1 MALDPPSD
9 VVLEVAKA
17 ADPSRAAAAA
27 QRLNALAVAAGQGG
41 SFAQTLAQTAPG
53 SAGPAIAGLANAR
66 SALADPGA
74 VAGSKEAKAE
84 VEFEATILNSFVK
97 EMMPKDATATFGEG
111 LAGDMWKQMMADQ
124 LAHQIAKSGALGIS
138 RRLFAAHPLSAGA
151 SLERAA
157 RVSSAQTH
165 DATQASANAV
175 SLPSGAAFDQG
186 SILFADHKRS

>member
-27 QRLNALAVAAGQGG
+27 QRLNALAVAAGQNG

-53 SAGPAIAGLANAR
+53 SAGPIAGLANAR

-138 RRLFAAHPLSAGA
+138 RRLFAAHPLSASA

-157 RVSSAQTH
+157 RTTAAQTH
-165 DATQASANAV
+165 DATQASANAL

-186 SILFADHKRS
+186 SILFVDHKRS